1 LGVKLQC
8 TFGYFHR
15 IILDNRPV
23 NIGISNQVIIQ
34 TLFQI
39 SNRLIVGRT
48 EITI

>member
-23 NIGISNQVIIQ
+23 NIGISNQWSFKHYFK
-34 TLFQI
+34 FQI
-39 SNRLIVGRT
+39 GWQLDGQK
-48 EITI
+48 